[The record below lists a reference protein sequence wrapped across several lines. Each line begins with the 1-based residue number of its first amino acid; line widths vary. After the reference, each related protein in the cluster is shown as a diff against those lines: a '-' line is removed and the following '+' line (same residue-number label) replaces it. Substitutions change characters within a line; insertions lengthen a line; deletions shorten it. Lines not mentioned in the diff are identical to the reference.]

1 VATPQCL
8 SRVYPAALLRKAA
21 GLGLPLVF
29 EKMGFAPELQYSISN
44 PNPNPESRVPPMLK
58 GNAIVGQSGGP
69 TAVINASMVGVV
81 DAAKKSKA
89 IGRVFGMR
97 FAIQGVLDDYLLDLT
112 AESDETLQ
120 KVRYT
125 PSSALGSSRLKLQD
139 KHFAPI
145 LKQLK
150 KYDIRYFFMI
160 GGNDTM
166 DTIHRVVEY
175 ANAHGYEMRGVGVSK
190 TVDNDLYGTDHTPGF
205 PSAARYV
212 ALSIQQG
219 GLLNRDMQKVDQFS
233 VFQTVGRS
241 AGWLPAASA
250 AARRKKGDPPH
261 IILMPERAF
270 NKAAFLK
277 KVKETQAKHGFVS
290 IICGEG
296 VTYKDGTPVSASG
309 TKDKFGNVEFGAM
322 GGSSAAMAI
331 HQMIAGK
338 FGWRGE
344 FQIVESLMM
353 AGKDRGVKLD
363 YAEAYGCG
371 KQAVRLATKGESG
384 VMVAINRVNKKGE
397 PYKAAYGTAPL
408 AKVANFEH
416 TMPDK
421 FISKDG
427 MDVTKAFIDYITP
440 LVGELPEHGHLM
452 IKKAKA

>member
-1 VATPQCL
+1 
-8 SRVYPAALLRKAA
+8 
-21 GLGLPLVF
+21 
-29 EKMGFAPELQYSISN
+29 
-44 PNPNPESRVPPMLK
+44 MLK

-81 DAAKKSKA
+81 DAAKKAKA
-89 IGRVFGMR
+89 IDRVFGMR
-97 FAIQGVLDDYLLDLT
+97 FAIEGVLNNHLLDLS
-112 AESDETLQ
+112 AESDETL
-120 KVRYT
+120 KAVRYT

-150 KYDIRYFFMI
+150 KYGIRYFFMI

-175 ANAHGYEMRGVGVSK
+175 ANEQGYEMRGVGVSK

-219 GLLNRDMQKVDQFS
+219 GILNRDMQKVDQFS

-241 AGWLPAASA
+241 AGWLPAAAA
-250 AARRKKGDPPH
+250 AARRAKGDPPH

-270 NKAAFLK
+270 NKTAFLK
-277 KVKETQAKHGFVS
+277 KVADTHKKYGYVS
-290 IICGEG
+290 IVCGEG

-309 TKDKFGNVEFGAM
+309 TKDKFGNTEFGAM
-322 GGSSAAMAI
+322 GGSSAAMAL
-331 HQMIAGK
+331 HRMISDK

-353 AGKDRGVKLD
+353 AAQDRGVKLD
-363 YAEAYGCG
+363 YAEAYNCG
-371 KQAVRLATKGESG
+371 KKAVQLATKGESG
-384 VMVAINRVNKKGE
+384 VMVTIQRANKKGE

-416 TMPDK
+416 QMPDK
-421 FISKDG
+421 YISKDG
-427 MDVTKAFIDYITP
+427 MDVTKVFIDYITP
-440 LVGELPEHGHLM
+440 LVGELPTLGHLST
-452 IKKAKA
+452 KKAKP